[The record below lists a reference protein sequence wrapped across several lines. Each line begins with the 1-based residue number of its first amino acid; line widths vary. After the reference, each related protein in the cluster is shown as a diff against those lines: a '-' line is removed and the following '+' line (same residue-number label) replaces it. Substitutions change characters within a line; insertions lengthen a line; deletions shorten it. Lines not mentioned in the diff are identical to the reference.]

1 MLKKILVF
9 SFVLLTGLTLSAGD
23 AIDIAV
29 CSNLF
34 SNAVDHNDR
43 RTGKLLKEYFKAELA
58 THSGIVISQNDAM
71 LEDEALIRRRGKKTA
86 APTAEYISKL
96 CKDVKASYLC
106 MLSTKRDPKDSKK
119 LIAEVAIYKAD
130 GKLLKTVSRSFES
143 VRSSDFVGILLARDT
158 AVAIRGTNPVDDANL
173 NRMKA
178 ELERLADEHLKEQL
192 RKNVSEVQ

>member
-34 SNAVDHNDR
+34 SNAADHNDR

-71 LEDEALIRRRGKKTA
+71 LEDEALIRRRKKAT

-119 LIAEVAIYKAD
+119 LIAEVVIYKAD
-130 GKLLKTVSRSFES
+130 GKLLKTVTRSFES

-158 AVAIRGTNPVDDANL
+158 AVAIRGANPVDDANL

-178 ELERLADEHLKEQL
+178 ELEKLADEHVKEQIQ
-192 RKNVSEVQ
+192 KNMNEVK

>member
-1 MLKKILVF
+1 MLKKILTF
-9 SFVLLTGLTLSAGD
+9 CFVLFAGFTLCAGD

-34 SNAVDHNDR
+34 SNAADHNDR

-71 LEDEALIRRRGKKTA
+71 LEDEALIRRRGKKNNTL
-86 APTAEYISKL
+86 TAEYISKL

-130 GKLLKTVSRSFES
+130 GKLLKTVTRTFET

-158 AVAIRGTNPVDDANL
+158 AVAIRGANPVDDANL

-178 ELERLADEHLKEQL
+178 ELEKLADEHMKEQIQ
-192 RKNVSEVQ
+192 KNMNELK

>member
-34 SNAVDHNDR
+34 SNAADHNDR

-71 LEDEALIRRRGKKTA
+71 LEDEALIRRRKKAT

-158 AVAIRGTNPVDDANL
+158 AVAIRGANPVDDANL

-178 ELERLADEHLKEQL
+178 ELEKLADEHVKEQIQ
-192 RKNVSEVQ
+192 KNMNEVK

>member
-34 SNAVDHNDR
+34 SNAADHNDR

-71 LEDEALIRRRGKKTA
+71 LEDEALIRRRKKAT

-119 LIAEVAIYKAD
+119 LIAEVVIYKAD

-158 AVAIRGTNPVDDANL
+158 AVAIRGANPVDDANL

-178 ELERLADEHLKEQL
+178 ELERLADEHVKEQIQ
-192 RKNVSEVQ
+192 KNMNEVK

>member
-34 SNAVDHNDR
+34 SNAADHNDR

-71 LEDEALIRRRGKKTA
+71 LEDEALIRRRKKAT

-119 LIAEVAIYKAD
+119 LIAEVVIYKAD
-130 GKLLKTVSRSFES
+130 GKLLKTVTRAFES

-158 AVAIRGTNPVDDANL
+158 AVAIRGANPVDDANL

-178 ELERLADEHLKEQL
+178 ELEKLADEHVKEQIQ
-192 RKNVSEVQ
+192 KNMNEVK

>member
-34 SNAVDHNDR
+34 SNAADHNDR

-71 LEDEALIRRRGKKTA
+71 LEDEALIRRRKKTT

-96 CKDVKASYLC
+96 RKDVKASYLC

-119 LIAEVAIYKAD
+119 LIAEVVIYKAD

-158 AVAIRGTNPVDDANL
+158 AVAIRGANPVDDANL

-178 ELERLADEHLKEQL
+178 ELEKLADEHVKEQIQ
-192 RKNVSEVQ
+192 KNMNEVK

>member
-1 MLKKILVF
+1 MLKKILTF
-9 SFVLLTGLTLSAGD
+9 CFILLAGVTLSAGNT
-23 AIDIAV
+23 IDIAV

-34 SNAVDHNDR
+34 NNAADHNDR

-71 LEDEALIRRRGKKTA
+71 LEDEALIRRRGKKNNVL
-86 APTAEYISKL
+86 TAEYISKL
-96 CKDVKASYLC
+96 CKDVKAAYLC
-106 MLSTKRDPKDSKK
+106 MLSTKRDPKDNKK

-130 GKLLKTVSRSFES
+130 GKLLKTVSRTFET

-158 AVAIRGTNPVDDANL
+158 AVAIRGANPVDDANL

-178 ELERLADEHLKEQL
+178 ELEKLADEHMKEQL
-192 RKNVSEVQ
+192 QKNMNEVR

>member
-34 SNAVDHNDR
+34 SNAADHNDR

-71 LEDEALIRRRGKKTA
+71 LEDEALIRRRKKTT

-119 LIAEVAIYKAD
+119 LIAEVVIYKAD
-130 GKLLKTVSRSFES
+130 GKLLKTVSRTFES

-158 AVAIRGTNPVDDANL
+158 AVAIRGANPVDDANL

-178 ELERLADEHLKEQL
+178 ELEKLADEHVKEQIQ
-192 RKNVSEVQ
+192 KNMNEVK